1 MYTLLIFL
9 AGGPQF
15 IRRRREHICKGEGK
29 NCLLCL
35 AVALTTI
42 PKCYVRSCRQH
53 PWHKVT
59 VSSDVWREKWGHILK
74 VRFIKKN
81 GTHIKRAFYKKT
93 PLIAFYNDAFN
104 FHVFITFLQNICLI
118 RRITCDNHACYV
130 SVSILYA
137 HKNQLY
143 TTPRLKTYK
152 NT

>member
-1 MYTLLIFL
+1 MKGKIG
-9 AGGPQF
+9 A
-15 IRRRREHICKGEGK
+15 HIKG
-29 NCLLCL
+29 
-35 AVALTTI
+35 AF
-42 PKCYVRSCRQH
+42 Y
-53 PWHKVT
+53 
-59 VSSDVWREKWGHILK
+59 
-74 VRFIKKN
+74 KKS